1 MCAQSLSCVQLFAT
15 PRTVASP
22 APLSM
27 GFSKQEYWSRL
38 PFSPPGDL
46 NDPGIEPPSA
56 TSPTLAGRLHYH
68 QARLTVSLQG
78 VHATYGICRTK
89 ETSGK
94 NQNIFLNQEN
104 VLLLKHLKWEKN
116 ECQ

>member
-1 MCAQSLSCVQLFAT
+1 MSCLPYSPESFLPSIVLACMLSRFSVIQFFVT
-15 PRTVASP
+15 SWTVACQ

-46 NDPGIEPPSA
+46 YDPGIEPPSP
-56 TSPTLAGRLHYH
+56 TSPTWAGRLHYH

-78 VHATYGICRTK
+78 VHATYGIWRRK
-89 ETSGK
+89 ETAGK
-94 NQNIFLNQEN
+94 SQNIFLN
-104 VLLLKHLKWEKN
+104 
-116 ECQ
+116 

>member
-1 MCAQSLSCVQLFAT
+1 MTQKIHINNDACVLSHSVVSSSLQ
-15 PRTVASP
+15 PPWTVAWQ

-46 NDPGIEPPSA
+46 YDPGIEPPSP

-78 VHATYGICRTK
+78 VHATYGIWRRK
-89 ETSGK
+89 ETAGK
-94 NQNIFLNQEN
+94 SQNIFLN
-104 VLLLKHLKWEKN
+104 
-116 ECQ
+116 